1 MKVMFVHYN
10 LRWLNCLVIF
20 IANSFLKSETS
31 LQITSLL
38 LEAELRKLSTL
49 QSELES
55 SSQSLIIESDNEK
68 REEQEEQQ
76 LDLILA
82 IS

>member
-1 MKVMFVHYN
+1 MKKYI
-10 LRWLNCLVIF
+10 IF
-20 IANSFLKSETS
+20 IYFFCFFFIKV
-31 LQITSLL
+31 TSLL
-38 LEAELRKLSTL
+38 LEAELRKLATL

-68 REEQEEQQ
+68 REETEEQQ
-76 LDLILA
+76 FELILA